1 MAPPAKGYPR
11 TPQPGDPA
19 RSEAWALLEAA
30 RKLNQAKDAS
40 IDEFRSALRANWRLW
55 TIFQA
60 SLIEPDCP
68 LPNEVRGNLLG
79 LANFIDRTTVELLAE
94 REPTKIA
101 ALVNI
106 NRQISEGLM
115 EGARAKAA
123 AAAAS
128 PTVPTPVTPASP
140 TAPVNV
146 RQSA

>member
-1 MAPPAKGYPR
+1 MAPPAKGYQR
-11 TPQPGDPA
+11 TPEPGDPA

-30 RKLNQAKDAS
+30 RKLNQTKDGS
-40 IDEFRSALRANWRLW
+40 LDEFRAALRANWRLW

-68 LPNEVRGNLLG
+68 LPGEVRGNLLG
-79 LANFIDRTTVELLAE
+79 LANFIDRMTVELLAE

-115 EGARAKAA
+115 EGARTKAASAAASSAVTAA

-128 PTVPTPVTPASP
+128 TA
-140 TAPVNV
+140 APVSV
-146 RQSA
+146 RKTA